1 MKTADP
7 AEGERFQKEL
17 EALFR
22 ENHRLIYRAAYRVL
36 RNVQDAED
44 VLQGV
49 FIKLI
54 RGWPSSDFKNNPK
67 GYLYRTAINSALN
80 ALRARE
86 TRKLADEDV
95 DVDSMEI
102 PAPEDEFWRNDDIDG
117 MRRAMAKMKPN
128 LIEIVNLYYNE
139 GNSCREI
146 AKITGRAATTVAADL
161 FRARAELKRLMGI
174 QEKYRETQERQ
185 NQRVRKPDLADTSRA
200 RDGSGGGQGPQAPE
214 GRADG
219 TRHIGPLLI
228 R

>member
-80 ALRARE
+80 VLRARE

-102 PAPEDEFWRNDDIDG
+102 PAPDDESWRNDDIDG

-128 LIEIVNLYYNE
+128 LI
-139 GNSCREI
+139 
-146 AKITGRAATTVAADL
+146 
-161 FRARAELKRLMGI
+161 
-174 QEKYRETQERQ
+174 
-185 NQRVRKPDLADTSRA
+185 
-200 RDGSGGGQGPQAPE
+200 
-214 GRADG
+214 
-219 TRHIGPLLI
+219 
-228 R
+228 